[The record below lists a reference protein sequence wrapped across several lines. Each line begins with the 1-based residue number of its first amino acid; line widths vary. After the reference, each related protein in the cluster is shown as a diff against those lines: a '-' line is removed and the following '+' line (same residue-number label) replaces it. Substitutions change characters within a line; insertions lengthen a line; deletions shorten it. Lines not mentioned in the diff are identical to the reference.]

1 MRMSA
6 GLDRRADDIAA
17 PCGRYGVARPK
28 VFGTAARGKDLEPA
42 RSGVDFA
49 EEVSDA
55 PSAQVFGLARE
66 LAAVPGRP
74 VDHVA

>member
-49 EEVSDA
+49 
-55 PSAQVFGLARE
+55 
-66 LAAVPGRP
+66 
-74 VDHVA
+74 